1 MAIKKVQKLSGC
13 GVGRGAPGSGSGL
26 RKGNQMGLSPLGEQ
40 HLPFYCSD
48 SRTSG
53 SVSSLTTLD
62 VIQRWW
68 GPRESVW
75 WGKGGCVVVVRSY
88 SCRTVDQPQAGPK
101 FWPRQGPGLA
111 APLWKPCSSWG
122 ENKEGAESWWGRR
135 GAGGWLHPA

>member
-1 MAIKKVQKLSGC
+1 
-13 GVGRGAPGSGSGL
+13 
-26 RKGNQMGLSPLGEQ
+26 MGLSPLGEQ

-75 WGKGGCVVVVRSY
+75 WGKGGVRRSGEKLLMQN
-88 SCRTVDQPQAGPK
+88 CGPAPGGPQILAQAGT
-101 FWPRQGPGLA
+101 WTSCTIVEALQL
-111 APLWKPCSSWG
+111 L
-122 ENKEGAESWWGRR
+122 
-135 GAGGWLHPA
+135 GGG